1 MPNPADIPFELTRT
15 AMENALRSVSLM
27 EEIQQNAA
35 QLQLQ
40 AIGRALANA
49 HDTMSQV
56 SSATDWSAL
65 GVLPSL
71 MLRHAIEQNTAL
83 MQSYL
88 KLIADA
94 QAACLSGARDA
105 SESLQRCQA
114 DAMASS
120 ASAPPAF
127 APAFPL
133 QAMFNQASETVQA
146 MAASA
151 RNATMQAQSA
161 MQGAARPGKR
171 SEHAG

>member
-15 AMENALRSVSLM
+15 TLENTLRSVSLM

-35 QLQLQ
+35 QVQLQ

-49 HDTMSQV
+49 HDTMNQV
-56 SSATDWSAL
+56 SRATDWTAL
-65 GVLPSL
+65 GVVPSL
-71 MLRHAIEQNTAL
+71 VLRHAMEQNTAL

-120 ASAPPAF
+120 ASSP
-127 APAFPL
+127 PAFPL
-133 QAMFNQASETVQA
+133 QAMFAQASETVQA